1 MKIND
6 NVYNTK
12 PRTQKPDKQI
22 FNNKAEI
29 IKQLKIKQ
37 L

>member
-12 PRTQKPDKQI
+12 PRTQKPDKKL
-22 FNNKAEI
+22 FNDKVNI
-29 IKQLKIKQ
+29 IK
-37 L
+37 